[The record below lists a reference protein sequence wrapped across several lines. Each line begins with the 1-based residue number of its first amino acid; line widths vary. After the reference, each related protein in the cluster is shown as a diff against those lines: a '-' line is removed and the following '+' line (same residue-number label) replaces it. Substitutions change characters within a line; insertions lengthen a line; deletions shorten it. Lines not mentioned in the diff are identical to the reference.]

1 MELLY
6 LYHRKI
12 ILLVIALFVILSV
25 LRNDVF
31 FDSSTFVIC
40 LSFFSSLALVY
51 SQIGIDEGKC
61 TKVRLFS
68 ITFIY
73 SFLLVSVFLFYSYN
87 VEGNTFLL
95 SETDSRLYE
104 KVVNKML
111 YLPYKD
117 SFEYLFENYKFDDW
131 GGPIY
136 MSSVFRIYPDKLFL
150 NFVNT
155 ILTSVSS
162 LFVFKIGDRLMSRKY
177 AYLSAL
183 SYAISS
189 FMIFFNGSFLK
200 ESSFVFFVIL
210 LINSIYNFIIEKRKI
225 SLIYIV
231 IYSCVLLL
239 FRPAV
244 VVCVICGFSVYYFV
258 RKGYGVYKLGLILL
272 VILFLS
278 YLLSSLLSIFN
289 QYTLSGDIAKLMLTK
304 DTKYGLTREM
314 TYTLNWFGSFFG
326 PFPSILGSNMT
337 SCFYGSGLLYKFLLL
352 PFAIIGL
359 VKVVK
364 LRIDYMFPLLVFFVL
379 ESFFAALVQKG
390 MELRLTLPHIFIY
403 YIFAFWTME
412 KVEIGELRINKW
424 IENSF
429 FVLSFIFVLCFNV
442 LRQ

>member
-12 ILLVIALFVILSV
+12 MLLVIALFVFLSV

-40 LSFFSSLALVY
+40 LSFFSSLSLIY
-51 SQIGIDEGKC
+51 SQIGIEEEKC
-61 TKVRLFS
+61 TKLRLFS
-68 ITFIY
+68 ITFTY

-95 SETDSRLYE
+95 SESDARLYE
-104 KVVNKML
+104 KIVYKML
-111 YLPYKD
+111 YLPYMD
-117 SFEYLFENYKFDDW
+117 SFTYLFEKYKFDDW

-150 NFVNT
+150 NFFNT
-155 ILTSVSS
+155 VLTSLSS
-162 LFVFKIGDRLMSRKY
+162 VFVFKVGERLMSRKY

-183 SYAISS
+183 SFATSS
-189 FMIFFNGSFLK
+189 YMIFFNGSFLK
-200 ESSFVFFVIL
+200 ESLFVFFVIL
-210 LINSIYNFIIEKRKI
+210 LTNSIYNLIIEKRKI
-225 SLIYIV
+225 SILYITFYCC
-231 IYSCVLLL
+231 ILLL

-244 VVCVICGFSVYYFV
+244 VACILCGFSVYYIV
-258 RKGYGVYKLGLILL
+258 RRGYGVYKLGMIIIVALS
-272 VILFLS
+272 LS
-278 YLLSSLLSIFN
+278 YLLSSLVSIFN
-289 QYTLSGDIAKLMLTK
+289 HYTLSGDIAKLMLTK

>member
-162 LFVFKIGDRLMSRKY
+162 LFVFKIGERLMSRKY

-189 FMIFFNGSFLK
+189 FLIFFNGSFLK

-289 QYTLSGDIAKLMLTK
+289 HYTLSGDIAKLMLTK
-304 DTKYGLTREM
+304 DTKYGLSREM
-314 TYTLNWFGSFFG
+314 TYILNWFGSFCG
-326 PFPSILGSNMT
+326 PFPSILGTNMT

>member
-68 ITFIY
+68 ITFTY

-95 SETDSRLYE
+95 SESDARLYE
-104 KVVNKML
+104 KVVNKMF
-111 YLPYKD
+111 YLPYMD
-117 SFEYLFENYKFDDW
+117 SFTYLFEKYKFDDW

-136 MSSVFRIYPDKLFL
+136 MSSVFQIYPDKLFL

-162 LFVFKIGDRLMSRKY
+162 LFVFKIGERLMSRKY

-289 QYTLSGDIAKLMLTK
+289 HYTLSGDIAKLMLTK
-304 DTKYGLTREM
+304 DTKYGLSREM
-314 TYTLNWFGSFFG
+314 TYILNWFGSFCG
-326 PFPSILGSNMT
+326 PFPSILGTNMT

>member
-104 KVVNKML
+104 KVVYKML

-117 SFEYLFENYKFDDW
+117 SFVYLFEKYKFDDW

-162 LFVFKIGDRLMSRKY
+162 LFVFKIGERLMSRKY

-272 VILFLS
+272 VILFIS

-289 QYTLSGDIAKLMLTK
+289 HYTLSGDIAKLMLTK
-304 DTKYGLTREM
+304 DTKYGLSREM
-314 TYTLNWFGSFFG
+314 TYILNWFGSFCG
-326 PFPSILGSNMT
+326 PFPSILGTNMT

>member
-104 KVVNKML
+104 KIVNKML

-162 LFVFKIGDRLMSRKY
+162 LFVFKIGERLMSRKY

-289 QYTLSGDIAKLMLTK
+289 HYTLSGDIAKLMLTK
-304 DTKYGLTREM
+304 DIKYGLSREM

-352 PFAIIGL
+352 PFAVFGL
-359 VKVVK
+359 IKVVK
-364 LRIDYMFPLLVFFVL
+364 IRIDYMFPLLVFFVL

>member
-1 MELLY
+1 MEY
-6 LYHRKI
+6 LYTYHHKLM
-12 ILLVIALFVILSV
+12 LLVIALFVVLSV
-25 LRNDVF
+25 LRNNVF
-31 FDSSTFVIC
+31 FDLSTFVIC

-68 ITFIY
+68 ITFTY

-104 KVVNKML
+104 KLVNKML

-117 SFEYLFENYKFDDW
+117 SFVYLFEKYKFDDW

-162 LFVFKIGDRLMSRKY
+162 LFVFKIGERLMSRKY

-258 RKGYGVYKLGLILL
+258 RRGYGVYKLGLILL

-289 QYTLSGDIAKLMLTK
+289 HYTLSGDIAKLMLTK
-304 DTKYGLTREM
+304 DTKYGLSREM

-352 PFAIIGL
+352 PFAVFGL
-359 VKVVK
+359 IKVVK
-364 LRIDYMFPLLVFFVL
+364 IRIDYMFPLLVFFVL

>member
-1 MELLY
+1 
-6 LYHRKI
+6 
-12 ILLVIALFVILSV
+12 
-25 LRNDVF
+25 
-31 FDSSTFVIC
+31 
-40 LSFFSSLALVY
+40 
-51 SQIGIDEGKC
+51 
-61 TKVRLFS
+61 
-68 ITFIY
+68 
-73 SFLLVSVFLFYSYN
+73 
-87 VEGNTFLL
+87 
-95 SETDSRLYE
+95 
-104 KVVNKML
+104 
-111 YLPYKD
+111 
-117 SFEYLFENYKFDDW
+117 
-131 GGPIY
+131 
-136 MSSVFRIYPDKLFL
+136 
-150 NFVNT
+150 
-155 ILTSVSS
+155 
-162 LFVFKIGDRLMSRKY
+162 MSRKY

-272 VILFLS
+272 VILFIS

-289 QYTLSGDIAKLMLTK
+289 HYTLSGDIAKLMLTK
-304 DTKYGLTREM
+304 DTKYGLSREM
-314 TYTLNWFGSFFG
+314 TYILNWFGSFCG
-326 PFPSILGSNMT
+326 PFPSILGTNMT